1 VSAELILVSVGFGAS
16 ALLGIAVGLLT
27 WKMSTLRNGCEDLRR
42 ALSAEQSQSHSY
54 AQTLTAQRAQ
64 LKALRKELEQF
75 DALMDGADR
84 NTRRAYAERVLSLAQ
99 DRLSDGA
106 EPELPA
112 ERGDKAD
119 AGPYLG
125 PGPHP
130 DWVR

>member
-1 VSAELILVSVGFGAS
+1 MSATLAIVSIGYGAS
-16 ALLGIAVGLLT
+16 ALLGIAVAVLA
-27 WKMSTLRNGCEDLRR
+27 WKLSTYRNEREDLRR
-42 ALSAEQSQSHSY
+42 ALSAEQSQSQSQSQTI
-54 AQTLTAQRAQ
+54 AQHRAQ
-64 LKALRKELEQF
+64 LKALRAELEQF

-106 EPELPA
+106 GPELPA
-112 ERGDKAD
+112 ERGAEAD
-119 AGPYLG
+119 AGPDLG